1 MLDSE
6 IFFQIEELPPVPQI
20 VGSIF
25 HPTSQEND
33 FEAKNSA
40 ASWFGR
46 QKQKKV

>member
-6 IFFQIEELPPVPQI
+6 IFFQREELAPVPQI

-25 HPTSQEND
+25 HPNSQEDD
-33 FEAKNSA
+33 FEAKKFA

-46 QKQKKV
+46 QKQEKV